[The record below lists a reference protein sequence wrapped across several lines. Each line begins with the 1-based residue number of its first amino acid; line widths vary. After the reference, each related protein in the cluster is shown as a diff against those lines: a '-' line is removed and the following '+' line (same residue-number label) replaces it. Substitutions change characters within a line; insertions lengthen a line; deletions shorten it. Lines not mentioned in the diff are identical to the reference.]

1 MEITVREEESLASL
15 NNGLYY
21 KYVELTNSTSILS
34 NDIPLQS
41 NNELCALF
49 WLGEDSQ
56 VVLYTNVVR

>member
-1 MEITVREEESLASL
+1 MEITVREESPVSL

-21 KYVELTNSTSILS
+21 KYVELTNGTFILS
-34 NDIPLQS
+34 NEIPLQS

-56 VVLYTNVVR
+56 LVLYTNVVR

>member
-1 MEITVREEESLASL
+1 MEITVREESLASL

-21 KYVELTNSTSILS
+21 KYVELTNSTFILS

-41 NNELCALF
+41 NNELCALI